1 MREFVPFPWRT
12 LKMFL
17 CSLIGAANSINIRLR
32 VSNPHGLLLWT
43 GGRRDLPNTPDHL
56 LLGIDRGYL
65 QVQPQS
71 PRTSGQEGAGTCP
84 TLLIICSLA
93 LTEDTYRYS
102 LSPHRLLLWTG
113 GRRDLP
119 NTPDYLLLGIDR
131 GYLQVQ
137 PQSPRASSLDRR
149 LQ

>member
-1 MREFVPFPWRT
+1 MHKKCANLFCFPGK
-12 LKMFL
+12 LLNMFL

-71 PRTSGQEGAGTCP
+71 TTDSYSGLEGAETCP

-102 LSPHRLLLWTG
+102 LSPPR
-113 GRRDLP
+113 
-119 NTPDYLLLGIDR
+119 TPTLDW
-131 GYLQVQ
+131 
-137 PQSPRASSLDRR
+137 RAQRSAQHS
-149 LQ
+149 

>member
-1 MREFVPFPWRT
+1 MREFVPFPLQT
-12 LKMFL
+12 LNMFL

-71 PRTSGQEGAGTCP
+71 SRAP
-84 TLLIICSLA
+84 TLGRGLQG
-93 LTEDTYRYS
+93 
-102 LSPHRLLLWTG
+102 PFQHLLKMEVT
-113 GRRDLP
+113 
-119 NTPDYLLLGIDR
+119 LGT
-131 GYLQVQ
+131 
-137 PQSPRASSLDRR
+137 A
-149 LQ
+149 